1 MQVSVE
7 SQGNLGR
14 RVTLSL
20 PADRLQSL
28 VDTRLKDIQK
38 NANIKGFR
46 PGKVP
51 ANVINQRFGDQV
63 RGEAIEGLLREGL
76 TTAIRDNDFNL
87 AGNPSITPVEGS
99 ELDYIADIELM
110 PEFGDVDVTAL
121 NVTRNTAEV
130 TDADIDTMIN
140 NLQQQR
146 RTWKPVE
153 RGAQEGDL
161 VGFESFSTVDGTR
174 YPEEGF
180 ERNATAI
187 GSNVILPELEEGLKG
202 LTVGES
208 KTIPVAF
215 PEEWRIAE
223 FAGKTVDIT
232 VDVKE
237 VSEPVLP
244 EVNEGFIRSFGV
256 NSGDMDQFRTEIRGN
271 LERELKGALMQR
283 LRRAVGDQLI
293 EKYQDVEMPPRLV
306 EQEARSMVAQVA
318 EQARQQGQ
326 HYPVDSDAHLGF
338 LDSARKRVLVAMLVG
353 EVARKND
360 LRLDGA
366 RVNETINLIA
376 STYENPQQ
384 VIDLYAQDRDLLANV
399 QNRVMEEQVIDW
411 IAERAQ
417 HNDVPLSFSE
427 AIAPSA

>member
-202 LTVGES
+202 FEV
-208 KTIPVAF
+208 TI
-215 PEEWRIAE
+215 WH
-223 FAGKTVDIT
+223 G
-232 VDVKE
+232 
-237 VSEPVLP
+237 
-244 EVNEGFIRSFGV
+244 
-256 NSGDMDQFRTEIRGN
+256 
-271 LERELKGALMQR
+271 
-283 LRRAVGDQLI
+283 
-293 EKYQDVEMPPRLV
+293 
-306 EQEARSMVAQVA
+306 
-318 EQARQQGQ
+318 
-326 HYPVDSDAHLGF
+326 
-338 LDSARKRVLVAMLVG
+338 
-353 EVARKND
+353 
-360 LRLDGA
+360 
-366 RVNETINLIA
+366 
-376 STYENPQQ
+376 
-384 VIDLYAQDRDLLANV
+384 LYAPKGTPADILKKVNDALKVALKDPEFIKKSENLSAVVATDQRITPEGHKAFV
-399 QNRVMEEQVIDW
+399 QAE
-411 IAERAQ
+411 IAKWSPIIKAAGTFA
-417 HNDVPLSFSE
+417 D
-427 AIAPSA
+427 